1 MYSQPIRNRRAAGN
15 AKGERNMWLKL
26 NKRRRI
32 KDTYFASF
40 ITLVV
45 VPILAIII
53 ISMVIIRAILTDSAV
68 RSIQSAQENMA
79 VVLGNEVQDAALRLS
94 HFIYVNN
101 NEIIRM
107 AAATDTDQALER
119 YQNSKLLT
127 ESFNYAMPPV
137 QDILSAAFYMKSGR
151 DTYLK
156 EELILSDEEI
166 RTSAWYQEALD
177 KKNMVTIGYY
187 DKGITISRRNASVF
201 TIVAAFAPN
210 VSVDRDEVIEVVA
223 LFRGSQLGTLMREY
237 NKEELLGVS
246 VLLDQEG
253 QVILDPSQ
261 SWEKLAQPAADFQM
275 EQGQFRRRAGGREYV
290 YIVTT
295 EPVTGCRFVNIAEA
309 NVLTR
314 RFNQVA
320 VGILAV
326 TVFLFWLFFM
336 FSAYFLKNIVTP
348 MENVV
353 EGMKQVEQGELDVH
367 IQPEG
372 QAELRTMVHSFN
384 HMVRRLK
391 QLISENEE
399 HQQKKH
405 EAEIRALQSQINP
418 HFLVNALSSIR
429 FIAQVSHFD
438 AIGKMAE
445 ALMKILTCS
454 FRSNAGFYTFREE
467 LDVLDGFI
475 YLMKIRYSDG
485 FDIAY
490 ELEEGCGDC
499 LVPRLIL
506 QPVVEN
512 SIVHGFSEAEDEIGQ
527 IWLRAAI
534 RDGFLVITV
543 EDNGKGMRK
552 EELGQVLKEEG
563 PRDGGSIGL
572 FNVNSRLILNFG
584 KDSGL
589 VMESEEGK
597 GTRTVIRIPVSREE
611 HAHEKDT
618 DR

>member
-1 MYSQPIRNRRAAGN
+1 
-15 AKGERNMWLKL
+15 
-26 NKRRRI
+26 
-32 KDTYFASF
+32 
-40 ITLVV
+40 
-45 VPILAIII
+45 
-53 ISMVIIRAILTDSAV
+53 
-68 RSIQSAQENMA
+68 
-79 VVLGNEVQDAALRLS
+79 
-94 HFIYVNN
+94 
-101 NEIIRM
+101 
-107 AAATDTDQALER
+107 
-119 YQNSKLLT
+119 
-127 ESFNYAMPPV
+127 
-137 QDILSAAFYMKSGR
+137 MKSGR

-326 TVFLFWLFFM
+326 TMFLFWLFFM

-543 EDNGKGMRK
+543 EDNGKGMSK

-597 GTRTVIRIPVSREE
+597 GTRTVIRIPVSREV